1 MNSLP
6 SRAACALLALLYAA
20 MMFYASTVVS
30 PAGFAYIPGDPV
42 DNFHRLID
50 IVLSGFVA
58 HGSDQRADWMGN
70 LAMTIPLGG
79 LLMLALRDRLAGG
92 LIAFLIGVIWVLL
105 VKYVQ
110 LHFPRTVTLNYIAAQ
125 SIGLL
130 IGMCATGIS
139 RRWLVF
145 LLDAMRRPNRDALL
159 ALALA
164 ASTASLLLVW
174 APFDIALSG
183 GDLVDRIDML
193 SHSLLAFPA
202 EGRAVGLRLALLGVG
217 GLAFAPVGVAATL
230 YLSRGGA
237 TASWADVF
245 AVCVA
250 VAVVAWLGSLLILS
264 ANPSLITLPVRLAG
278 AMAGAWLVREITPP
292 HLVWLRRAMGWKI
305 WWPVYLLLFLAA
317 NDLLTRHFQSPAA
330 AWRGTYPL
338 LFLPLWTFYIVSKAQ
353 AMKSLAM
360 HLALYAPVGV
370 LLWTNLDERETSRGR
385 IVASALIAA
394 ILAAIGEIG
403 RAMRPGLTADP
414 NNLAIAAIAAPLALL
429 LMPRLWAMLQ
439 SAARETRR

>member
-20 MMFYASTVVS
+20 TMFYASTVVS

-42 DNFHRLID
+42 DNLYRLID

-79 LLMLALRDRLAGG
+79 LLMLALRERLCGG
-92 LIAFLIGVIWVLL
+92 ALAFAIGVVWVLF

-130 IGMCATGIS
+130 IGICATGIS

-145 LLDAMRRPNRDALL
+145 LLDAMRHPNRDALL

-164 ASTASLLLVW
+164 ASAASLLLVW

-202 EGRAVGLRLALLGVG
+202 EGRAAGLRLALLGLG
-217 GLAFAPVGVAATL
+217 GLAFAPVGVAAP
-230 YLSRGGA
+230 G
-237 TASWADVF
+237 
-245 AVCVA
+245 
-250 VAVVAWLGSLLILS
+250 
-264 ANPSLITLPVRLAG
+264 
-278 AMAGAWLVREITPP
+278 
-292 HLVWLRRAMGWKI
+292 
-305 WWPVYLLLFLAA
+305 
-317 NDLLTRHFQSPAA
+317 
-330 AWRGTYPL
+330 
-338 LFLPLWTFYIVSKAQ
+338 
-353 AMKSLAM
+353 
-360 HLALYAPVGV
+360 
-370 LLWTNLDERETSRGR
+370 
-385 IVASALIAA
+385 
-394 ILAAIGEIG
+394 
-403 RAMRPGLTADP
+403 RPGRMFSRFASRWWWSPGWD
-414 NNLAIAAIAAPLALL
+414 
-429 LMPRLWAMLQ
+429 RC
-439 SAARETRR
+439 